1 MPDHPVDNAKK
12 LQKLGERIR
21 DGFAKE
27 HPTPDR
33 SLDTVRQTIREQWE
47 KDREVKSRNPTD
59 PTRSKDRSKEPPEP
73 GVER

>member
-1 MPDHPVDNAKK
+1 MPDQPIDKAKK

-27 HPTPDR
+27 HPAPDR

-47 KDREVKSRNPTD
+47 KDRAAKPPIQSPTKE
-59 PTRSKDRSKEPPEP
+59 RSKKNGPEP
-73 GVER
+73 ERE

>member
-21 DGFAKE
+21 DGFTRE

-33 SLDTVRQTIREQWE
+33 SLDTVRQTIRQEWE
-47 KDREVKSRNPTD
+47 KEHTAKRTPTVPPPARDRT
-59 PTRSKDRSKEPPEP
+59 KDGPEP
-73 GVER
+73 GRE